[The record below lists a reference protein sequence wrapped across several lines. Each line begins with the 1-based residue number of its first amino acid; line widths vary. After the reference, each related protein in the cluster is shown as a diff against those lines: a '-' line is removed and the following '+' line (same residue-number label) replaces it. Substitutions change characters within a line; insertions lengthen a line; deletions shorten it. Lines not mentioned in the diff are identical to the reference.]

1 MQFSRSDGLR
11 CDFSASKLTISK
23 SYMSFCN
30 LNSKL
35 DGRRYDFFFH
45 LNTAVPFPLQN
56 LVQTLRS
63 QTPSSVSWTPNEVS
77 AIPCVLFGNPLRT
90 FRQYLASPGLFL
102 KNRDFFCYGEI
113 FLPNTRGPLGCL
125 LGFWPSGPKPCGG
138 KYKGIIICAA
148 IYESGLCFFL
158 DGSQNEFDSRCK
170 TFPWCK
176 HLSNSQVM

>member
-1 MQFSRSDGLR
+1 MDFDAIFQQVNLR
-11 CDFSASKLTISK
+11 YM

-35 DGRRYDFFFH
+35 DGRRYDFFFSFKYSCS
-45 LNTAVPFPLQN
+45 LSTSKSCAKTPLPDSFECFLDPQ
-56 LVQTLRS
+56 RS
-63 QTPSSVSWTPNEVS
+63 
-77 AIPCVLFGNPLRT
+77 FGNPLRT